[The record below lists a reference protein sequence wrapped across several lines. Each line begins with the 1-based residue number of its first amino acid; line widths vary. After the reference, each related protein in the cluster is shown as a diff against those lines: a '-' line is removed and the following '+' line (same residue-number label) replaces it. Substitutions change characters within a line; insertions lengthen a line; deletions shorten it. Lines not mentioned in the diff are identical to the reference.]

1 MELVLVKKILENIFN
16 GGNFAVILPQV
27 RREFL
32 EQVTDSWRLLRTA
45 LRDAPVFKSTVIRY
59 VASPY

>member
-1 MELVLVKKILENIFN
+1 MELVLVNKILENIFN

-32 EQVTDSWRLLRTA
+32 EQVTDSWMKITSYGAAWRA
-45 LRDAPVFKSTVIRY
+45 GF
-59 VASPY
+59 